1 MLAVINRSI
10 NLGSLVGR
18 RPACRIRLG
27 FAVRLSLGICR
38 AAVWP
43 LCAGALLLG
52 HVSLDGKVGGYIG
65 CIEDEVVGG

>member
-1 MLAVINRSI
+1 
-10 NLGSLVGR
+10 
-18 RPACRIRLG
+18 
-27 FAVRLSLGICR
+27 
-38 AAVWP
+38 